1 MSDLIPNNP
10 EKDSMSNSGKNDLNF
25 ELITAYIDNELD
37 DTQKATVKN
46 MIDNDSD
53 YHNHYI
59 FEKLTKENLNKRS
72 KRIETPLY
80 VYQNI
85 GKGIEDYIITNSGS
99 VAQIDSSILTQHA
112 NLQKSNLR
120 RYLSLGS
127 VAFVVLIVAA
137 FFLNNYLKTN
147 PEHIEN
153 DFVSVSRNI
162 FDKVESGEVKLQY
175 KSDVAKTLEDSMD
188 KFLDFKVFV
197 PDVKDAI
204 LIGGVCNEING
215 EKFAHII
222 HKKGNILIYT
232 LQANKSELLAN
243 KDRMILNDQFK
254 EYVKEGKN
262 WFPCMKDKNKTAVI
276 WFKDNII
283 CSTVAAMESQDIATT
298 LTNYK

>member
-10 EKDSMSNSGKNDLNF
+10 EKDSMPNSGNNDLNF

-37 DTQKATVKN
+37 ATQKDAVKK

-53 YHNHYI
+53 YHNRYI
-59 FEKLTKENLNKRS
+59 FEKLTKENFIKRS
-72 KRIETPLY
+72 NRIETPIY

-85 GKGIEDYIITNSGS
+85 GKGIEDYISANSGS
-99 VAQIDSSILTQHA
+99 GAQINPSLLTQQA
-112 NLQKSNLR
+112 NLQKLNLR

-127 VAFVVLIVAA
+127 VGFVVLIVAA

-147 PEHIEN
+147 PEHLEN

-175 KSDVAKTLEDSMD
+175 KSDVAKTLGDSMD
-188 KFLDFKVFV
+188 KFLDFKVFI

-204 LIGGVCNEING
+204 LVGGVCNEIYG

-232 LQANKSELLAN
+232 LQANKSELLGN
-243 KDRMILNDQFK
+243 KDKVILNDKFK
-254 EYVKEGKN
+254 EYVKAGKN
-262 WFPCMKDKNKTAVI
+262 WFPCMKDKNKTVVI